1 MLARMRWPRLILGLL
16 PLSPALV
23 VAASCQ
29 APEAS
34 RIGLVMRMP
43 QGALDTAKAV
53 DLSVFEASKATCSA
67 ETGHVSK
74 IPSEDDGTQI
84 FPLTNDGCPEGV
96 AWCAD
101 VELDRGEIDMMF
113 AAIARDESGV
123 IAEGCSV
130 RKIDQDPLEVT
141 IKMHLVNAPR
151 CCNDGRLQAG
161 EQCEGAPAAP
171 EECGGIV
178 ETEVCDPGCVSKE
191 IQLANVSMDQPP
203 LIEGGRLKTDLAM
216 TFSAGVNG
224 LSGGLRAVF
233 TSASSEAT
241 QGRDVNIRM
250 LDKELQTIQTP
261 YSLSHQLRL
270 PTFCDTVG
278 GVGGIK
284 EQHSPA
290 ISPVSAS
297 RVGIVYLSNEINVT
311 RYEVFLVAHTQ
322 DGCAEAKPQK
332 ISTNNAVSDSAER
345 PDFAG
350 GPDGSGLA
358 VWVRGKEAFG
368 RIWTLNPDPAKVGD
382 LNPPELSAV
391 DEIALAPSAIDG
403 TVTNIRVAGTS
414 TGWVIVYSANRD
426 DDVDGGIYMDT
437 VSPTGGLNGT
447 PILVNA
453 ATAGLQEQPDIAVLQ
468 DGTRAVV
475 WRSAGQIFVQR
486 YDKDGVA
493 IGDQFNMLENP
504 LSPMGGDHAYPSVA
518 GGGEAGSF
526 FVVAW
531 EDMATTDI
539 WARLIDPK
547 GGFLANSVTGQT
559 DAFQASYPGFP
570 SSRSRAAVAVGQHIA
585 IGWQDTNPG
594 HEGVFV
600 RRFPIPK
607 LATP

>member
-1 MLARMRWPRLILGLL
+1 MRFPRLILGLL
-16 PLSPALV
+16 PLSPVLV

-43 QGALDTAKAV
+43 QGALDTARAV
-53 DLSVFEASKATCSA
+53 DLSVFEASKAKCST
-67 ETGHVSK
+67 ETGHVSAV
-74 IPSEDDGTQI
+74 PPEDDGTQS
-84 FPLTNDGCPEGV
+84 FSLKNEGCPPGV

-101 VELDRGEIDMMF
+101 IELDRGELDMMF
-113 AAIARDESGV
+113 AVVAKNESGV
-123 IAEGCSV
+123 IAEGCVV
-130 RKIDQDPLEVT
+130 RKVDQDPLEVT
-141 IKMHLVNAPR
+141 IKMHLVNTER
-151 CCNDGRLQAG
+151 CCNDGILQAG
-161 EQCEGAPAAP
+161 EQCEGAPAAT
-171 EECGGIV
+171 EQCGGIV
-178 ETEVCDPGCVSKE
+178 ETEVCDPSCYSKE

-203 LIEGGRLKTDLAM
+203 LVEGGHLKTDLAM
-216 TFSAGVNG
+216 TFAAGVNG

-233 TSASSEAT
+233 TSASGDTT
-241 QGRDVNIRM
+241 QGKDVNIRV
-250 LDKELQTIQTP
+250 LDKDLQTIQTP
-261 YSLSHQLRL
+261 FSFSHQLRL

-278 GVGGIK
+278 GVGGVK

-311 RYEVFLVAHTQ
+311 RNEVFLVAHTQ
-322 DGCAEAKPQK
+322 DGCAEAKPQRL
-332 ISTNNAVSDSAER
+332 STTGVVNDSAER

-358 VWVRGKEAFG
+358 VWVRGGEAYG
-368 RIWTLNPDPAKVGD
+368 RIWTLNPDPTKAGT
-382 LNPPELSAV
+382 LNPPDMSAPDELV
-391 DEIALAPSAIDG
+391 LAPSAIDG
-403 TVTNIRVAGTS
+403 SVTRVRVAGTAS
-414 TGWVIVYSANRD
+414 GWVIVYSANRD

-437 VSPTGGLNGT
+437 VSASGAVGGT

-453 ATAGLQEQPDIAVLQ
+453 ATAGLQEQPDVAVLA

-475 WRSAGQIFVQR
+475 WRSGGQIYVQR
-486 YDKDGVA
+486 YDSSGMA
-493 IGDQFNMLENP
+493 IGDQFNALENP
-504 LSPMGGDHAYPSVA
+504 LSPMGGDHANPSIA

-539 WARLIDPK
+539 WARIIDPK
-547 GGFLANSVTGQT
+547 SGFLANSVTGQP

-570 SSRSRAAVAVGQHIA
+570 SARSRAAVAVGQHIA
-585 IGWQDTNPG
+585 IGWQDTNTA

>member
-1 MLARMRWPRLILGLL
+1 MRWPRLILGLL

-43 QGALDTAKAV
+43 QGALDTARAV

-67 ETGHVSK
+67 ETGHVSA
-74 IPSEDDGTQI
+74 IPPEDDGTQS
-84 FPLTNDGCPEGV
+84 FSLQKEGCPPGV

-101 VELDRGEIDMMF
+101 VELDKGEIDMMF
-113 AAIARDESGV
+113 AVIARDESGV
-123 IAEGCSV
+123 VAEGCTA
-130 RKIDQDPLEVT
+130 RKIDQDPLELT
-141 IKMHLVNAPR
+141 IKMHLVNVER
-151 CCNDGRLQAG
+151 CCNDGLLQAG
-161 EQCEGAPAAP
+161 EQCEGAPAGA
-171 EECGGIV
+171 EQCGGIV

-203 LIEGGRLKTDLAM
+203 LIEGGHLKTDLAM
-216 TFSAGVNG
+216 TFAAGVNG

-233 TSASSEAT
+233 TSASGDAT
-241 QGRDVNIRM
+241 QGKDVNIRV
-250 LDKELQTIQTP
+250 LDKDLQAIQSP
-261 YSLSHQLRL
+261 FSFSHQLRL
-270 PTFCDTVG
+270 PAFCDTVG
-278 GVGGIK
+278 GVGGVK

-290 ISPVSAS
+290 IAALSSS

-311 RYEVFLVAHTQ
+311 RFEVFLVAHTQ

-332 ISTNNAVSDSAER
+332 LSTNAVVSDSAER

-358 VWVRGKEAFG
+358 VWVRGGEAYG
-368 RIWTLNPDPAKVGD
+368 RIWTLNADATKLGTLTPSEVSAEQ
-382 LNPPELSAV
+382 ELT
-391 DEIALAPSAIDG
+391 LAPSAIDG
-403 TVTNIRVAGTS
+403 SVRSVRVAGTGA
-414 TGWVIVYSANRD
+414 GWVIVYSANRD

-437 VSPTGGLNGT
+437 VSATGVVGGM
-447 PILVNA
+447 PVLVNA
-453 ATAGLQEQPDIAVLQ
+453 ATAGLQEQPDIAVLA

-475 WRSAGQIFVQR
+475 WRSGGQIFVQR
-486 YDKDGVA
+486 YDANGVA
-493 IGDQFNMLENP
+493 IGDQFNTLENP
-504 LSPMGGDHAYPSVA
+504 LSPAGGDHANPSIA

-539 WARLIDPK
+539 WARIVDPK
-547 GGFLANSVTGQT
+547 TGFLANSVSGQP
-559 DAFQASYPGFP
+559 DAFQASYPGFA
-570 SSRSRAAVAVGQHIA
+570 SARSRPVVAVGQHIA
-585 IGWQDTNPG
+585 IGWQDTNTS